1 VLGSWDVDG
10 GWGVAYI
17 NTSPVL
23 AKTKID
29 GNQTTTLA
37 LVGGVESYTLLTPY
51 SVMISD
57 IVLVDGNVPLHS
69 TELRSTLKTTGVFS
83 GGVVNYPLI
92 SAGFTVTSRLVGG
105 VVSPKHII
113 NGSSIEDI
121 VLSIT
126 STNPG
131 VESSTYIDSAS
142 SISDVKLWGG
152 ITPQTTTQALLIKD
166 EKCTG
171 YLLLPTEIDGYLVAD
186 VRIALKGVE
195 TYPRVLTNTD
205 TPLIDAVLSGKLM
218 NNFYNSLING
228 VLQRGFSLYG
238 GLDSVAIIS
247 AKPVVADSILPV
259 TGVASFSVIEG
270 ALSTKTLLSG
280 AIVNTPLISSTL
292 YTESYLQSSEVFTV
306 PSVIDSSSYITH
318 VTLQG
323 NIATEIVIG
332 ESTVHVLVR
341 LEGGVGYTSE
351 DVALKGQIKTDVFM
365 KTEGSTLGLKGD
377 LVPVEDIVV
386 MEQSLENIP
395 LTPFVYSM
403 NNYTMLVDFFGN
415 NGIITEC
422 SLGSWD
428 IGVYSGDPYRNTWQ
442 LEIVSATLLLEIET
456 PLEDS

>member
-1 VLGSWDVDG
+1 
-10 GWGVAYI
+10 
-17 NTSPVL
+17 
-23 AKTKID
+23 
-29 GNQTTTLA
+29 
-37 LVGGVESYTLLTPY
+37 
-51 SVMISD
+51 
-57 IVLVDGNVPLHS
+57 
-69 TELRSTLKTTGVFS
+69 
-83 GGVVNYPLI
+83 
-92 SAGFTVTSRLVGG
+92 
-105 VVSPKHII
+105 
-113 NGSSIEDI
+113 
-121 VLSIT
+121 
-126 STNPG
+126 
-131 VESSTYIDSAS
+131 
-142 SISDVKLWGG
+142 
-152 ITPQTTTQALLIKD
+152 
-166 EKCTG
+166 
-171 YLLLPTEIDGYLVAD
+171 
-186 VRIALKGVE
+186 
-195 TYPRVLTNTD
+195 
-205 TPLIDAVLSGKLM
+205 
-218 NNFYNSLING
+218 
-228 VLQRGFSLYG
+228 
-238 GLDSVAIIS
+238 
-247 AKPVVADSILPV
+247 
-259 TGVASFSVIEG
+259 
-270 ALSTKTLLSG
+270 
-280 AIVNTPLISSTL
+280 
-292 YTESYLQSSEVFTV
+292 VFTV